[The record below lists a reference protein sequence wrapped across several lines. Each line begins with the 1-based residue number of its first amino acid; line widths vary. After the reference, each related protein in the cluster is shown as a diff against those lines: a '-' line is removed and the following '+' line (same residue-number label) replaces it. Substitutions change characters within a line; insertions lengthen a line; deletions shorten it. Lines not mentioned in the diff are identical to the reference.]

1 MLEHLRI
8 RRYLCYNSNMS
19 KKANDAGNQQGRSG
33 FRNLKPSET
42 YTSNPAKIL
51 LCKT

>member
-19 KKANDAGNQQGRSG
+19 KKANDVGNQQGSSG

-42 YTSNPAKIL
+42 ICRTRALNVLSAW
-51 LCKT
+51 